1 MRHPTF
7 LLQWVLL
14 LSCLLLSAG
23 SPLLAQEWEEAFES
37 YVRYIGNHPHDDESA
52 ITERINGVANSA
64 DAWYF
69 TQEYSD
75 LWKVPVWVDLDDIPT
90 AAGVVYFNVDTDP
103 NYRQYGYNH
112 FGDLDYHRNFL
123 LIPLE
128 GADPLAN
135 GMLEWIGRAPLAKLN
150 GQWDGSWCAVHP
162 KTEHLYINRTWDDLK
177 WLARYSI
184 SWDKLKQNPPV
195 IEMIYLDDVRL
206 RDENGKELT
215 IQHVQGGDFS
225 ESGRLLFLVSG
236 GTSTDESDCKIH
248 VFDTTNW
255 RRVAYS
261 FQDSGALFRYECHSG
276 CSWCDESQGITVW
289 DLDDGRAPKIR
300 GQLHVIQVDPD
311 IDTDDLYFHHYTGSI
326 FVDGANSG
334 AEDGTAW
341 LPYNTFA
348 EALGLAWNGATIV
361 IRPGTVAEPNSIT
374 VNKIVQLRSVGG
386 RAVVGP
392 GGRVSLQ
399 GNGKVKVLSQGE
411 LKLHQ

>member
-1 MRHPTF
+1 M
-7 LLQWVLL
+7 
-14 LSCLLLSAG
+14 
-23 SPLLAQEWEEAFES
+23 LAQEWEEAFES

-128 GADPLAN
+128 GADPLAIGFVRDNPAN